1 MFLHLDVSSN
11 MESLEILLRLPGVR
25 VKVPLEGLEGFL
37 VSEAALGIYLAV
49 LLDLIDSFL

>member
-11 MESLEILLRLPGVR
+11 MELLELLLRLPGVR
-25 VKVPLEGLEGFL
+25 GKVPLEGLEGFL